1 MTQCQCLTKNGKG
14 DQCKNEASTKLNQ
27 NAMYCWQRQNCQS
40 SINQVIPIKTA
51 TNKIPIKIKPV
62 KKVRIQT
69 KVSENKADEQ
79 FVPAPPKVVCIK
91 GKQKIWGSD
100 PNDLYIGRN
109 INMGGW
115 KLPKSKWHNPFTLK
129 NYNNDVA
136 QVLQLYRNH
145 VENSPNLIKSLP
157 ELTGKNIGCWCKIK
171 GGEPCHGDIL
181 VELYK
186 KYVMGQL

>member
-1 MTQCQCLTKNGKG
+1 MTQCKCLTKNGKG
-14 DQCKNEASTKLNQ
+14 DQCKNEASTKPNQ
-27 NAMYCWQRQNCQS
+27 NSMYCWQHQNCQS
-40 SINQVIPIKTA
+40 PIQTMIP
-51 TNKIPIKIKPV
+51 KIPIKIK
-62 KKVRIQT
+62 KVRIQPKEQ
-69 KVSENKADEQ
+69 KVDQQ
-79 FVPAPPKVVCIK
+79 FVPEPPKVVCIK

-129 NYNNDVA
+129 AYNNDVA

-145 VENSPNLIKSLP
+145 VEKSPNLIKSLP